1 MEALDLRGLVPA
13 PVTPFTRD
21 GDVDHA
27 AIKRLGSWL
36 GSFKE
41 VKGLVVLGH
50 AGEGT
55 FLTPDEQ
62 TAVIESF
69 VASTDGRVPVIAG
82 ITLEGTKVAADEAK
96 RAVKAGAK
104 AGLVYPSHGWLRFG
118 YQKGAPQDRYR
129 AIYEESG
136 LPLILFQ
143 YPDATK
149 ATYDL
154 ETQLEISALP
164 GVFAM
169 KNGVRNMRRWD
180 REIPVIRKERPNLQ
194 ILTCHDEYLLH
205 TMFDVDG
212 ALVGYGSLAPE
223 PLIEMIAAGKAKDY
237 AKARAI
243 HDKLLPVTASVYHRG
258 SHMEALSPSKHGLV
272 ARGIL
277 EHATVRSP
285 LLPLEPGADVEIA
298 NALRSAGLRP
308 ARCETAAQRANVRA
322 AGGHRYRSA
331 PKKGSAQPTRGHPS
345 FKPDR
350 RNAQDSAFA
359 TTSRTIRNNKTM
371 SKKER
376 SSGGVMSDRN
386 PSILRRRARRP

>member
-1 MEALDLRGLVPA
+1 MKDIDLRGLVPA
-13 PVTPFTRD
+13 PVTPFTRE
-21 GDVDHA
+21 GEIDHA
-27 AIKRLGSWL
+27 AIQRLGSWL
-36 GSFKE
+36 GQFDG

-62 TAVIESF
+62 ASVIRSFAES
-69 VASTDGRVPVIAG
+69 VGGKLPIIAG
-82 ITLEGTKVAADEAK
+82 ITLEGTKVAGLEAK
-96 RAVKAGAK
+96 RAVAAGAA

-149 ATYDL
+149 ATYNL
-154 ETQLEISALP
+154 ETQLDIAAQP

-180 REIPVIRKERPNLQ
+180 TEIPVIRRERPELQ

-212 ALVGYGSLAPE
+212 ALVGYGCIAPE
-223 PLIEMIAAGKAKDY
+223 PLLEMIAAGKAKDY
-237 AKARAI
+237 AKARAL
-243 HDKLLPVTASVYHRG
+243 HDRLLPVTSSVYHRG
-258 SHMEALSPSKHGLV
+258 SHMEGSVALKWALV

-277 EHATVRSP
+277 DHATVRPP
-285 LLPLEPGADVEIA
+285 LLPLAEGAQGEIA
-298 NALRSAGLRP
+298 AAMKSAGLGR
-308 ARCETAAQRANVRA
+308 V
-322 AGGHRYRSA
+322 
-331 PKKGSAQPTRGHPS
+331 
-345 FKPDR
+345 D
-350 RNAQDSAFA
+350 AFA
-359 TTSRTIRNNKTM
+359 V
-371 SKKER
+371 KK
-376 SSGGVMSDRN
+376 
-386 PSILRRRARRP
+386 AA

>member
-1 MEALDLRGLVPA
+1 MNALDIRGLVPA
-13 PVTPFTRD
+13 PVTPFTPD
-21 GDVDHA
+21 GAVDHK

-36 GSFKE
+36 GSFE
-41 VKGLVVLGH
+41 DVKGLVVLGH

-55 FLTPDEQ
+55 FLSQDEQ

-82 ITLEGTKVAADEAK
+82 ITLEGTEVAGEEAK

-104 AGLVYPSHGWLRFG
+104 AGLLYPSHGWLRFG

-129 AIYEESG
+129 AVHEKSG

-143 YPDATK
+143 YPDVTK

-154 ETQLEISALP
+154 ETLLAVSAQP

-180 REIPVIRKERPNLQ
+180 TEIPVIRRERPNLQ

-212 ALVGYGSLAPE
+212 CLVGYGNVAPE
-223 PLIEMIAAGKAKDY
+223 LLIELIKAGKAKDY
-237 AKARAI
+237 PRARAI
-243 HDKLLPVTASVYHRG
+243 HDQLMPVTKSVYHRG
-258 SHMEALSPSKHGLV
+258 SHMEGTVALKHALV

-277 EHATVRSP
+277 DNAVVRSP
-285 LLPLEPGADVEIA
+285 LLPLAPGADKEIA
-298 NALRSAGLRP
+298 DALRSAGII
-308 ARCETAAQRANVRA
+308 
-322 AGGHRYRSA
+322 
-331 PKKGSAQPTRGHPS
+331 K
-345 FKPDR
+345 
-350 RNAQDSAFA
+350 
-359 TTSRTIRNNKTM
+359 
-371 SKKER
+371 
-376 SSGGVMSDRN
+376 
-386 PSILRRRARRP
+386 